1 MSNLKKSDR
10 KDKLIALCQYA
21 AFLKNLRTAA
31 AVMVAKKGDF
41 TLGVMTPFGEAR
53 LIKPGS
59 PVPQI
64 IAEVMFEVERLRD
77 ELGLEAL
84 TADDMA
90 TAEAFD
96 AAVWRG
102 VDSIM
107 EGQNA
112 RSRYAQ

>member
-1 MSNLKKSDR
+1 
-10 KDKLIALCQYA
+10 
-21 AFLKNLRTAA
+21 
-31 AVMVAKKGDF
+31 
-41 TLGVMTPFGEAR
+41 
-53 LIKPGS
+53 
-59 PVPQI
+59 
-64 IAEVMFEVERLRD
+64 
-77 ELGLEAL
+77 
-84 TADDMA
+84 MA